1 MEPTALLARVRSALR
16 TRHAFQQVRDLN
28 QDLLAQKKELSNF
41 THMVSHDLKSPVVGA
56 ASLFNFFLYRLRDDY
71 PEILEDDGMNEML
84 QRIPDTF
91 TKLLS
96 FINTMLDYAEAGR
109 VIGKQEM
116 VSMDKVLSAVVQN
129 FEYAVNEGMV
139 HFEKEG
145 SFPEVW
151 CDPVRMVQ
159 VWQNLIANA
168 IKLSLI
174 HI

>member
-1 MEPTALLARVRSALR
+1 
-16 TRHAFQQVRDLN
+16 
-28 QDLLAQKKELSNF
+28 
-41 THMVSHDLKSPVVGA
+41 
-56 ASLFNFFLYRLRDDY
+56 
-71 PEILEDDGMNEML
+71 MNEML

-168 IKLSLI
+168 IKYRGEKNPVRVSLGGGLLQNGWKFWVEDNGPGI
-174 HI
+174 PDHEFETYFSLL

>member
-1 MEPTALLARVRSALR
+1 
-16 TRHAFQQVRDLN
+16 
-28 QDLLAQKKELSNF
+28 
-41 THMVSHDLKSPVVGA
+41 
-56 ASLFNFFLYRLRDDY
+56 
-71 PEILEDDGMNEML
+71 MNEML
-84 QRIPDTF
+84 RGFRTPSPNCFLHQYHAR
-91 TKLLS
+91 LRG
-96 FINTMLDYAEAGR
+96 AGR

-159 VWQNLIANA
+159 VWQN
-168 IKLSLI
+168 
-174 HI
+174 

>member
-1 MEPTALLARVRSALR
+1 
-16 TRHAFQQVRDLN
+16 
-28 QDLLAQKKELSNF
+28 
-41 THMVSHDLKSPVVGA
+41 
-56 ASLFNFFLYRLRDDY
+56 
-71 PEILEDDGMNEML
+71 MNEML

-168 IKLSLI
+168 IKYRGEKNPVRVSLGGGLLQNGRFAANLLQD
-174 HI
+174 